1 MRSGGC
7 LISHF
12 LLLQNGGVVVTARDV
27 SARVII
33 LPSYF
38 GTDILDILNLL
49 AVACALGH
57 AVWH

>member
-1 MRSGGC
+1 MRSAGR

-33 LPSYF
+33 LLSYF
-38 GTDILDILNLL
+38 GTDILNLL
-49 AVACALGH
+49 VVAGALGH
-57 AVWH
+57 DV